1 MKWSQHRALD
11 GDTVHEGTVGGV
23 SGGIDP
29 AARSRRPATGIRSP
43 QPLMSHFK
51 LDALIISHQALN
63 GFCQQMTG
71 FDLMV
76 SARLSLLFVY
86 ST

>member
-29 AARSRRPATGIRSP
+29 AARSRVATTGDRH
-43 QPLMSHFK
+43 PLAATPNVT
-51 LDALIISHQALN
+51 LQ
-63 GFCQQMTG
+63 T
-71 FDLMV
+71 
-76 SARLSLLFVY
+76 
-86 ST
+86 

>member
-1 MKWSQHRALD
+1 MVIGQNYRVLRGVGYVITKWSQHRALD

-51 LDALIISHQALN
+51 LDAFIISHHGLE
-63 GFCQQMTG
+63 GFCRETTG
-71 FDLMV
+71 
-76 SARLSLLFVY
+76 
-86 ST
+86 